1 MGPPTWGTSDVFV
14 TDPPYGDA
22 VKYEEI
28 LEFFIAWLRKNP
40 PSEFSELGLGQSS
53 FLRHKGRR

>member
-1 MGPPTWGTSDVFV
+1 MFFV

-28 LEFFIAWLRKNP
+28 LEFFIGWAA
-40 PSEFSELGLGQSS
+40 
-53 FLRHKGRR
+53 